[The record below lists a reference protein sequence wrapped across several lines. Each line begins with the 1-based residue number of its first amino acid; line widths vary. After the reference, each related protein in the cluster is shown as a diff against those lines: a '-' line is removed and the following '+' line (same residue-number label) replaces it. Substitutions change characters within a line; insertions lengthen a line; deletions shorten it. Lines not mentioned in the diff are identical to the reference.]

1 MVYRNRILALILLFS
16 FVIVGFNKAYSQ
28 DVRRRAK
35 RPLTTQEK
43 VIPVLTPEDE
53 EGALEY
59 LQESDPQKA
68 LNLLSIRESNPAYYH
83 KLISRYAYEIKVLN
97 RLKETDPE
105 KYDRLVNE
113 KRMDRESRMLAN
125 NYRITENAEEKAQIK
140 NNLESILNKIFD
152 ERQLNRKDEI
162 ERLENRLAELK
173 RINQERLVNKEK
185 IINLRIEKLL
195 GGNRSLEW

>member
-1 MVYRNRILALILLFS
+1 MVYRNRIFALILLFL
-16 FVIVGFNKAYSQ
+16 FMIVGFSKAYGQ
-28 DVRRRAK
+28 DVRRRTK

-43 VIPVLTPEDE
+43 VLPVLTPEDE
-53 EGALEY
+53 AGALEY

-68 LNLLSIRESNPAYYH
+68 FNLLSIRESNPAYYR
-83 KLISRYAYEIKVLN
+83 KLLLRYAYEIKALN

-125 NYRITENAEEKAQIK
+125 KYRSTEDVKEKAQIK
-140 NNLESILNKIFD
+140 NNLESLLNKMFD
-152 ERQLNRKDEI
+152 ERQLNRRDEI
-162 ERLENRLAELK
+162 ERLEKRLTELK

-195 GGNRSLEW
+195 GENRSLEW